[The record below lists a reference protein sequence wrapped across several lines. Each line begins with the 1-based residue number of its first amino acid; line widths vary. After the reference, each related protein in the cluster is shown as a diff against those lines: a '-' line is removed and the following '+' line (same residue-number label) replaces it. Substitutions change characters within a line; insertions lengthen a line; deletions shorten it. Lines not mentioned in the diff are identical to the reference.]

1 MGHGAG
7 SIPFRFYRML
17 VILGTSLFG
26 ACGLTSMFFG
36 GYVLYRM
43 DSFLTMLSISASMA
57 MVVGGGFSLVV
68 LIPVGCCTAVRGKL
82 GTLIMFNAVL
92 CISVVVG
99 VVAVAF
105 LNMHMSKLV
114 DVGVMKVGLYQGRGS
129 IGFAEIAL
137 NRMENFVNCSFN
149 NCCQPGKPVV
159 ARIWGTELPLQ
170 HVTMCV
176 SACTPSLPSCSARIV
191 LRPLLPVLPLRFS
204 PPSPPFSPRSPPSLR
219 ALRPLHPLRL
229 LFCSRD
235 RPFAPRLSALGIA
248 LSAHL
253 PLFEPP
259 PTSCLQP
266 SAPPPPPPPPI
277 SSSHALPASLAP
289 LSPHTWTR
297 IDTAT
302 TASYATRI

>member
-176 SACTPSLPSCSARIV
+176 SACTPSLPSCSTRIV

-204 PPSPPFSPRSPPSLR
+204 PPSPPSLR
-219 ALRPLHPLRL
+219 ALRPL
-229 LFCSRD
+229 
-235 RPFAPRLSALGIA
+235 SALST
-248 LSAHL
+248 LSTLCAFFSVLEIDPL
-253 PLFEPP
+253 PLASP
-259 PTSCLQP
+259 P
-266 SAPPPPPPPPI
+266 SALPYQRIFRCSSRRRPHVCSPP
-277 SSSHALPASLAP
+277 LLLLLLLL
-289 LSPHTWTR
+289 LSPPHTPFPLPLPPSPRTHGLE
-297 IDTAT
+297 
-302 TASYATRI
+302 